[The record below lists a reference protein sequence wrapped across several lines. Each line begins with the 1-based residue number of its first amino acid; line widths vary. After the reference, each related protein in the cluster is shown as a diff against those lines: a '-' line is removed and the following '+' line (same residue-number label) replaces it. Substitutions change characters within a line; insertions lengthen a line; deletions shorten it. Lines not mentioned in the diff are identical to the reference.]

1 MSNLNSAMQN
11 AYDTMQN
18 AYDTTQNAFE
28 KLLKER
34 ENMLIPKEKKIDN
47 LLSNINDYKKI
58 DNGFND
64 YLENVNKL
72 KLELKKMKKELMVFK
87 GKHSKL
93 NEIKTFIDKFKKEL
107 KEKLLKNVYDSDFTE
122 VLTSIRSKLT
132 FDNKLNEYIN
142 NITKELHE
150 KQNNFYLLHQ
160 KYKENVNKVSE
171 LLKSN
176 ELEDEIINNE
186 TSCPIC
192 YDNKVTHCINPCG
205 HTFCSNCVEEYGINA
220 ECFMCRTKI
229 QSIIKMFMTFSE
241 ENNVS
246 ENNIVPANS
255 DYLLTGNLTSNFP
268 TPNNVMEGSGNYID
282 ISGNM
287 QPSINNLQFYYN

>member
-1 MSNLNSAMQN
+1 MSNLNSTIQN
-11 AYDTMQN
+11 TY
-18 AYDTTQNAFE
+18 E

-64 YLENVNKL
+64 YIENVNKL
-72 KLELKKMKKELMVFK
+72 KFELKKMKKELIEFK
-87 GKHSKL
+87 GKHTKL
-93 NEIKTFIDKFKKEL
+93 NEIKTFIDKFKKL
-107 KEKLLKNVYDSDFTE
+107 KEKLLKNIYDSEF
-122 VLTSIRSKLT
+122 SKISSEITNLT
-132 FDNKLNEYIN
+132 FDNKLNDYIN

-176 ELEDEIINNE
+176 ELEDDIINNE

-205 HTFCSNCVEEYGINA
+205 
-220 ECFMCRTKI
+220 
-229 QSIIKMFMTFSE
+229 
-241 ENNVS
+241 
-246 ENNIVPANS
+246 
-255 DYLLTGNLTSNFP
+255 L
-268 TPNNVMEGSGNYID
+268 YI
-282 ISGNM
+282 
-287 QPSINNLQFYYN
+287 LF

>member
-1 MSNLNSAMQN
+1 MNNLNS
-11 AYDTMQN
+11 
-18 AYDTTQNAFE
+18 TTQNAFE

-87 GKHSKL
+87 GKHTKL

-107 KEKLLKNVYDSDFTE
+107 KEKLLKNVYDTE
-122 VLTSIRSKLT
+122 FSKISGEITNLI
-132 FDNKLNEYIN
+132 FDNKLNGYIN

-176 ELEDEIINNE
+176 ELEDDIINNE

-205 HTFCSNCVEEYGINA
+205 HTFCSNCVKEYGPNA

-229 QSIIKMFMTFSE
+229 QSIIKMFMTFTE

-246 ENNIVPANS
+246 ENNIVPANTNFIDS
-255 DYLLTGNLTSNFP
+255 NLANVLPNTNYVSGNLTINLP
-268 TPNNVMEGSGNYID
+268 TPNNVMDGSSNYIN

-287 QPSINNLQFYYN
+287 QPSIDNQQFYYN

>member
-1 MSNLNSAMQN
+1 MSNLNG
-11 AYDTMQN
+11 TMQN
-18 AYDTTQNAFE
+18 AYDTTQNAYE

-47 LLSNINDYKKI
+47 LLSNINNYKNI

-64 YLENVNKL
+64 YMENVNKL
-72 KLELKKMKKELMVFK
+72 KFELKKMKKELIKFK
-87 GKHSKL
+87 GKHGKL

-107 KEKLLKNVYDSDFTE
+107 KEKFLQNVYDSDFTE
-122 VLTSIRSKLT
+122 VSTSIRSKLT
-132 FDNKLNEYIN
+132 FDNKLNGYIN

-205 HTFCSNCVEEYGINA
+205 HTFCSNCVKEYGPNA

-229 QSIIKMFMTFSE
+229 KSIIKMFMTFSE
-241 ENNVS
+241 ENNDS
-246 ENNIVPANS
+246 ENNVVPANTNFIGS
-255 DYLLTGNLTSNFP
+255 NLANVLPNTNYVSGNLTSNLQ
-268 TPNNVMEGSGNYID
+268 TPNNVMDGSGNYID
-282 ISGNM
+282 TSGN
-287 QPSINNLQFYYN
+287 NLEFYYN